1 MTSSWSSTT
10 ETPRADGVLVID
22 KPAGPTSHDV
32 VQQVRRRLGVR
43 RAGHTGTL
51 DPMATG
57 VLPVVLGEATKL
69 VPLLVGADKVY
80 EAEAVLGVDTDTL
93 DATGRVVA
101 VAPPE
106 HLPRDPAAVAAAV
119 AGLVGRRRQT
129 PPAFS
134 AVKVRGTPLH
144 RLARRG
150 EEAAAPA
157 REVEV
162 YEAVCL
168 AVDLGCGVAAAT
180 APAAGAG
187 RAGGPPRVRFRVA
200 CSKGTYVR
208 VLVADLGRALGCGAH
223 LSALRRLRSG
233 PFGLDRAVPLETL
246 DTAEGRARALAR
258 LVPPEEAVAHL
269 PAVTVSPAAAAR
281 LRQGQAVACPQE
293 PTLAAGTAV
302 RVAAPGVPL
311 LALAEVRADASG
323 RLAIQPTRLLLP
335 ER

>member
-10 ETPRADGVLVID
+10 EPAPADGVLVID

-32 VQQVRRRLGVR
+32 VQRVRRRLGVR

-69 VPLLVGADKVY
+69 VPLLVGGDKVY
-80 EAEAVLGVDTDTL
+80 EAEAILGIETDTL

-101 VAPPE
+101 VAPPGR
-106 HLPRDPAAVAAAV
+106 LPLDPAQVAAAV
-119 AGLVGRRRQT
+119 AGLVGRRRQV

-134 AVKVRGTPLH
+134 AVKVDGTPLY
-144 RLARRG
+144 RRARRG
-150 EEAAAPA
+150 EAAEAPA

-168 AVDLGCGVAAAT
+168 GVDLGAGD
-180 APAAGAG
+180 PASQ
-187 RAGGPPRVRFRVA
+187 PRVRFRVA

-208 VLVADLGRALGCGAH
+208 VLAADLGRALGCGAH

-233 PFGLDRAVPLETL
+233 PFGLEQAVPLDAL
-246 DTAEGRARALAR
+246 DTAEGRARAIASI
-258 LVPPEEAVAHL
+258 VPPAEAIAHL
-269 PAVTVSPAAAAR
+269 PAVTVDAAAAAR
-281 LRQGQAVACPQE
+281 LRQGQAVACPE
-293 PTLAAGTAV
+293 VRAAAAGATV
-302 RVAAPGVPL
+302 RVATPGVPL
-311 LALAEVRADASG
+311 LALAEVRANAAG
-323 RLAIQPTRLLLP
+323 RLVLQPTRLLLTP
-335 ER
+335 SR